1 MKKFNKLS
9 DEDNKKLLDEI
20 CAWIDN
26 NIETNIGWTELCKA
40 SELNH
45 KELQILFDEYQHTS
59 PMTYIRKRREE
70 SRKQKPS
77 FIVTHNFLSKEE

>member
-9 DEDNKKLLDEI
+9 DDDKKKLFADI

-26 NIETNIGWTELCKA
+26 NIETKIGWTELCKA

-45 KELQILFDEYQHTS
+45 KELQILFDKYQQTS
-59 PMTYIRKRREE
+59 PMTYIRKRKAEG
-70 SRKQKPS
+70 RKQKPS
-77 FIVTHNFLSKEE
+77 FIVTPNFLSKGD

>member
-9 DEDNKKLLDEI
+9 DDDKKKLFADI

-26 NIETNIGWTELCKA
+26 NIETNIGWIELCKA

-45 KELQILFDEYQHTS
+45 KELQILFDKHQQTS

-77 FIVTHNFLSKEE
+77 FIVTPNFLSKEE